1 MLLFKVKIFLWLSL
15 LLSSLAVAHCQEGCK
30 QHPKKVVFVDEYSC
44 QTKCLLK
51 VPNLAQTSY
60 FSLEKP
66 HCVICFRKKTLQ
78 VHNGWN
84 FFLKDHP
91 YFHSTTFLSVTN
103 VFQFLAYSII
113 IQMSKNVRKPLQ
125 KEFLLIVIVKRHLC
139 LT

>member
-1 MLLFKVKIFLWLSL
+1 MLSL
-15 LLSSLAVAHCQEGCK
+15 YLYQCCYLRSKFSYGCPCCCLVWLLLIA
-30 QHPKKVVFVDEYSC
+30 KKVVNNTQKKLFLNVDEYSC

-51 VPNLAQTSY
+51 VPNLVQTSY

-91 YFHSTTFLSVTN
+91 YFHATTFLSVAN
-103 VFQFLAYSII
+103 VFSVLDSILLL
-113 IQMSKNVRKPLQ
+113 SK
-125 KEFLLIVIVKRHLC
+125 C
-139 LT
+139 LKIFQV